1 MHAMRPL
8 LHRGCLF
15 IAGLALIACDPDTSS
30 APADADARTADALGV
45 VTDALGVATD
55 ALGEPGP
62 EAPARDA
69 VVPDASPP
77 DAEVRPP
84 DAAAL
89 PPAPDA
95 HPRFRFGIADADRH
109 KMMPNPVFHVDH
121 DPETHPEARA
131 TCTNYAGQ
139 HFPFCYDDHSG
150 SDFMLGGGFSTMDNG
165 SAEVVAAAA
174 GVVVTAEDGH
184 YDRCH
189 GSAATLDVTCDGNE
203 MRPNYVRLR
212 HANGWTSLYFH
223 LKKGSVA
230 VVEGQRVACGE
241 RLGLVGSSGVST
253 LPHLHF
259 QVEDPA
265 GEVFDPFSG
274 PESQPESLF
283 TEQVSADGLPGA
295 ACDPAWSAPLP

>member
-1 MHAMRPL
+1 MDTMTHALTRVVFVL
-8 LHRGCLF
+8 TGV
-15 IAGLALIACDPDTSS
+15 ALTACDADSTRETPASDAGSPDAA
-30 APADADARTADALGV
+30 AP
-45 VTDALGVATD
+45 
-55 ALGEPGP
+55 
-62 EAPARDA
+62 DA
-69 VVPDASPP
+69 VPAPDGATPVPDAAKP
-77 DAEVRPP
+77 DAATPDAATP

-121 DPETHPEARA
+121 DPAAHPEARA

-165 SAEVVAAAA
+165 SAEIVAAAA

-212 HANGWTSLYFH
+212 HANGWTSLYYH

-265 GEVFDPFSG
+265 GEVVDPFAG

-283 TEQVSADGLPGA
+283 TEQAAPDGLPGA
-295 ACDPAWSAPLP
+295 ACDPAWSVPPP